1 MGLGVFTCPPPAPH
15 VMTEA
20 IRQQVQAHIRGLERE
35 VTPLEMDV
43 RTTVALFRTAQ
54 AQKKAAQE
62 VYEQLRLQAKA
73 AQAREKAAQQAYE
86 QLHRVIDHQVN
97 TLKMLELCEREPSL
111 RFNLRAFVAYSAD
124 LASGVRDI
132 PQLALLPG
140 QTPEEY
146 RQLCKKRAL
155 VYTWALNAWGGA

>member
-1 MGLGVFTCPPPAPH
+1 MTNNQPA
-15 VMTEA
+15 T
-20 IRQQVQAHIRGLERE
+20 
-35 VTPLEMDV
+35 TPA
-43 RTTVALFRTAQ
+43 T
-54 AQKKAAQE
+54 KAALTLDQ
-62 VYEQLRLQAKA
+62 QAKA
-73 AQAREKAAQQAYE
+73 AQAREKAAQEAYE